1 MEVWVSENVG
11 YKLDS
16 LVITF
21 EEKWKMN
28 PNQKLQLLEDRDIIF
43 VTFNGDVFE
52 VGKFHVIDFFGLLS
66 E

>member
-28 PNQKLQLLEDRDIIF
+28 PNQKLQLLEDIDIIF
-43 VTFNGDVFE
+43 VTFNDNVCE
-52 VGKFHVIDFFGLLS
+52 VGKFNVIEFFCLLS